1 MCFPL
6 DLSKYYN
13 HIIYKKDSIED
24 NSDLNKKSIYGLPHF
39 KNIHIIDKKIGNKNI
54 FNIDFKFSSENN
66 IFDNLM
72 CDGQKI
78 YIDKKNVNNIAF
90 LGFSE
95 MGTVCDEVMINTI
108 DKSVLSVPLVLKT
121 FHSDNFKGID
131 DGEKNS
137 ECKLAFYMN
146 GDDEQKHGVFFWK
159 VELLKNCDI
168 NSIELP
174 VNCSMHLF
182 AITLT

>member
-1 MCFPL
+1 
-6 DLSKYYN
+6 
-13 HIIYKKDSIED
+13 
-24 NSDLNKKSIYGLPHF
+24 
-39 KNIHIIDKKIGNKNI
+39 
-54 FNIDFKFSSENN
+54 
-66 IFDNLM
+66 
-72 CDGQKI
+72 
-78 YIDKKNVNNIAF
+78 
-90 LGFSE
+90 

-182 AITLT
+182 AIKYSN